1 MKTPLKSLSSLT
13 NFTRMI
19 GELSTLS
26 MIITLQNSYLHTMM
40 DSWESLIFQ
49 QKITKDNKTMM
60 MQKDARKL
68 NKPRRLRLREALSD
82 LIIEKL
88 SFL

>member
-1 MKTPLKSLSSLT
+1 
-13 NFTRMI
+13 
-19 GELSTLS
+19 
-26 MIITLQNSYLHTMM
+26 MM